1 MTEIDAKA
9 AGYGYGYYT
18 SIINMALL
26 TAAVTMDGVKPI
38 PQLVIGKRSHD
49 SDNLEIIPRP
59 KPQRV
64 ISKRAAR
71 QVKQLMVDAI
81 MWEPEK
87 GRAYHPARPK
97 LYSAAG
103 KTGTA
108 RINLGGNYTQK
119 AYNTSFVGF
128 APAEEPEIVVALTLI
143 DPQKNKLAAQAVGPV
158 FRAVVDRVLPIRG
171 IEAVELE
178 EAHAQR

>member
-1 MTEIDAKA
+1 MGT
-9 AGYGYGYYT
+9 
-18 SIINMALL
+18 
-26 TAAVTMDGVKPI
+26 
-38 PQLVIGKRSHD
+38 
-49 SDNLEIIPRP
+49 
-59 KPQRV
+59 
-64 ISKRAAR
+64 
-71 QVKQLMVDAI
+71 
-81 MWEPEK
+81 EK

-103 KTGTA
+103 KTA
-108 RINLGGNYTQK
+108 IQINWVATIPKGLQHIVCWIC
-119 AYNTSFVGF
+119 TS
-128 APAEEPEIVVALTLI
+128 EEPEIVVALTLI

>member
-1 MTEIDAKA
+1 
-9 AGYGYGYYT
+9 
-18 SIINMALL
+18 
-26 TAAVTMDGVKPI
+26 
-38 PQLVIGKRSHD
+38 
-49 SDNLEIIPRP
+49 
-59 KPQRV
+59 
-64 ISKRAAR
+64 
-71 QVKQLMVDAI
+71 
-81 MWEPEK
+81 
-87 GRAYHPARPK
+87 
-97 LYSAAG
+97 
-103 KTGTA
+103 
-108 RINLGGNYTQK
+108 LGGNYTQK

>member
-1 MTEIDAKA
+1 VL
-9 AGYGYGYYT
+9 
-18 SIINMALL
+18 IILL
-26 TAAVTMDGVKPI
+26 G
-38 PQLVIGKRSHD
+38 RS
-49 SDNLEIIPRP
+49 
-59 KPQRV
+59 
-64 ISKRAAR
+64 
-71 QVKQLMVDAI
+71 
-81 MWEPEK
+81 
-87 GRAYHPARPK
+87 
-97 LYSAAG
+97 YSAAG